1 MKDIYIGSDTGE
13 NTRPCRHFWSALKRL
28 FNWIGHDRLPEFVKV
43 AVSVAQPAGHV
54 TFKSEPYPMP
64 ADGRD
69 TFTVLSANLWH
80 DWPRFK
86 DLEKRLESFA
96 KLVEHERVDLILLQE
111 LARIPS
117 FKSDQWLAQRL
128 NMAYVYSRVNGSE
141 KLGFEEGLGVF
152 SRYPLKR
159 LPFVQQ
165 MGRSHNPFVR
175 RLALGVD
182 VETPHGEI
190 TAFSTHLGLFRKQ
203 NARQM
208 LDLRG
213 WVHKIT
219 SGRSAIIAGDFN
231 APEHT
236 HQIKHARSYWQD
248 TFREINQ
255 HGHAATHEIRWPW
268 GGAFL
273 SHRLDYIFLQPGQPA
288 WQIIDVRSCG
298 CPRRSA
304 LRSSRCSCAAFTSPA
319 GCLNY
324 HLSQWTISSNAIRP
338 PFFGGADNFSS
349 SKAYPNESA
358 IRKCHSAGN
367 PKIARVL
374 SNS

>member
-1 MKDIYIGSDTGE
+1 MKDIYIGSDRGE
-13 NTRPCRHFWSALKRL
+13 DTRACRHLWSALKRL

-54 TFKSEPYPMP
+54 TFQSEPYSTP

-69 TFTVLSANLWH
+69 HFTVLSANLWH

-96 KLVEHERVDLILLQE
+96 KLVEYEKVDLILLQE

-165 MGRSHNPFVR
+165 MGRSCNPFVR

-182 VETPHGEI
+182 VDTPHGEI

-213 WVHKIT
+213 WVHQIT

-236 HQIKHARSYWQD
+236 HQIIHARSYWQD

-255 HGHAATHEIRWPW
+255 HGHAATHEIHWPW

-288 WQIIDVRSCG
+288 WQVIDVSHVDAHEGLHSDHRAVLA
-298 CPRRSA
+298 R
-304 LRSSRCSCAAFTSPA
+304 LSPGPQVA
-319 GCLNY
+319 
-324 HLSQWTISSNAIRP
+324 
-338 PFFGGADNFSS
+338 
-349 SKAYPNESA
+349 
-358 IRKCHSAGN
+358 
-367 PKIARVL
+367 
-374 SNS
+374 